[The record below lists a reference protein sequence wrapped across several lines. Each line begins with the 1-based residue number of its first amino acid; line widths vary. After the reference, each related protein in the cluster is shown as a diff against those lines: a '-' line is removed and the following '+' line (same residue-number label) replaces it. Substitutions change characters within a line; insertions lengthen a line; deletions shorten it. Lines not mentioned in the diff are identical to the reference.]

1 MKIIRLITYSAVLLA
16 FLGGAVACKS
26 SPPLT
31 ITEHTAINTIRAY
44 ADPATEMTLQG
55 LSENDLVKYTQYGN
69 SEFKAAVTQEIFDE
83 TVIQTSVQL
92 GTYISKELLS
102 IEEQDG
108 YAIVHYKAKYL
119 KNEADLS
126 AEYANESISPSSVGI
141 KMVFD
146 KDQLVASQWF
156 E

>member
-1 MKIIRLITYSAVLLA
+1 MLT

-31 ITEHTAINTIRAY
+31 ITEHTIINTIRAY
-44 ADPATEMTLQG
+44 ADPATEMTLHG

-83 TVIQTSVQL
+83 TAIQTSVQF
-92 GTYISKELLS
+92 GAYISKELLS

-108 YAIVHYKAKYL
+108 YTIVYYKAKYL

-126 AEYANESISPSSVGI
+126 AEYANESISPRSVGI

-146 KDQLVASQWF
+146 KDQLVAGQEF